1 MPGPCT
7 LVGYI
12 NPNDAGDPMPAIVRF
27 RMRTSAAEPV
37 TFRLA
42 TVTKQGDTLLAQA
55 VGTGATVTT
64 QGTGETEEFPAR
76 LAVNQREHIALDA
89 PAAHVVY
96 NQGGQRVHAAVRAAA
111 RGGPGTPRR
120 LEPPDRRAARTGRDG
135 AERDGDGFGDE
146 TQDSCP
152 TERTNQGACDT
163 TGPRVRRIAVRRA
176 GCGTGSQR
184 TRPSPSASSERAAPA
199 TSPCAGVHR
208 RGAAGA
214 NVRSL
219 PRRFRS
225 RNLPAGTYRLIVRAV
240 DAAGSATRKTKRF
253 TVE

>member
-1 MPGPCT
+1 VPPLVEGQGP
-7 LVGYI
+7 
-12 NPNDAGDPMPAIVRF
+12 R
-27 RMRTSAAEPV
+27 
-37 TFRLA
+37 
-42 TVTKQGDTLLAQA
+42 
-55 VGTGATVTT
+55 GASSHP
-64 QGTGETEEFPAR
+64 TGE
-76 LAVNQREHIALDA
+76 LL
-89 PAAHVVY
+89 
-96 NQGGQRVHAAVRAAA
+96 VRAVM
-111 RGGPGTPRR
+111 
-120 LEPPDRRAARTGRDG
+120 EPNA
-135 AERDGDGFGDE
+135 DGDGFGDE

-176 GCGTGSQR
+176 GCSTGSQR